1 MRLLFAL
8 LVALAICAR
17 GAERPAAAAPDP
29 LRVLTVGNSF
39 AYDAT
44 HFLPAIAEAAGRPI
58 VLFHANSSGASFEK
72 QLELVARSDAAPDDP
87 KSRPYTG
94 RAHPRTGERRDFT
107 LREALA
113 AEAWDVVTIQQ
124 ASPLSF
130 KPETYEPHATRL
142 IALIREHA
150 PGAEIVVHQT
160 WAYRDDFR
168 GFADG
173 TLDAT
178 LMHERL
184 AAAYDALAARHR
196 LRLIPVG
203 AAFHA
208 ARQTPRWDFTAYP
221 DPDFDYQNPP
231 PGAVPAQPNSLH
243 QGWRWTRDAEGKAH
257 LWHDYLHANDAGRYL
272 AACVWFET
280 LFGLDAETLSYAP
293 PGLSPEDAADLRRH
307 AHAAVAQ
314 RRASP

>member
-1 MRLLFAL
+1 MRLLLVL
-8 LVALAICAR
+8 LVTAFLARA
-17 GAERPAAAAPDP
+17 ADAPAS
-29 LRVLTVGNSF
+29 LRILTVGNSF

-44 HFLPAIAEAAGRPI
+44 HHLPAIAESAGRRV

-87 KSRPYTG
+87 GSRPYTG
-94 RAHPRTGERRDFT
+94 RSHPRSGERRDFN

-113 AEAWDVVTIQQ
+113 ADAWDIVTIQQ

-142 IALIREHA
+142 IAIIREHA
-150 PGAEIVVHQT
+150 PGAEIVIHQT

-173 TLDAT
+173 KFNAV

-184 AAAYDALAARHR
+184 ATAYAELAARHG

-203 AAFHA
+203 DAFHA
-208 ARQTPRWDFTAYP
+208 ARQTPRWNFTAYP
-221 DPDFDYQNPP
+221 DPNFDYTNPP

-243 QGWRWTRDAEGKAH
+243 QGWRWTRNAQGETR

-280 LFGLDAETLSYAP
+280 LFGVSAETITYSPPDLSVA
-293 PGLSPEDAADLRRH
+293 DAADLRSH
-307 AHAAVAQ
+307 AHTAASSRQ
-314 RRASP
+314 